1 MAFQSD
7 KSAFR
12 TWDPDTGREL
22 KWVTKG
28 PDYPTFELSRA
39 GSGPLRFWYEVVW
52 RIPIDGVTADGG
64 PRYRRRLRIHAERAE
79 RESEEERALIH
90 AALDAFGGFYSGS
103 LGPLE
108 LEFDGD
114 H

>member
-7 KSAFR
+7 KVAFR
-12 TWDPDTGREL
+12 TWDPDTGWEL

-28 PDYPTFELSRA
+28 PDYPTFELWHPKN
-39 GSGPLRFWYEVVW
+39 GMLRFCHEVVW
-52 RIPIDGVTADGG
+52 QVRIDGVTADGA
-64 PRYRRRLRIHAERAE
+64 PRHHRRLCIHAERAE
-79 RESEEERALIH
+79 RESEEERARIH

-108 LEFDGD
+108 LQFDGD